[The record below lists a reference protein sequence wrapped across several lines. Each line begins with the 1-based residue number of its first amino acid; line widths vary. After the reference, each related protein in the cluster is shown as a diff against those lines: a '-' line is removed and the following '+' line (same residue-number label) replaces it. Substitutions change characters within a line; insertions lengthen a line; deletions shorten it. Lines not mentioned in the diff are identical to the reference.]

1 MPFTD
6 LLVVVDH
13 GRTCAARIAAAAA
26 RLARD
31 FDARLMGLLR
41 RITVPV
47 CVSP

>member
-6 LLVVVDH
+6 LLVVVDD
-13 GRTCAARIAAAAA
+13 GRTCAARIAAAA

-31 FDARLMGLLR
+31 SDARLMGLLR

>member
-6 LLVVVDH
+6 LLV
-13 GRTCAARIAAAAA
+13 
-26 RLARD
+26 LARD

>member
-13 GRTCAARIAAAAA
+13 GRTCAARIAAA

-47 CVSP
+47 CMSP

>member
-13 GRTCAARIAAAAA
+13 ERTCAARIAAA

-31 FDARLMGLLR
+31 SDARLMGLLR
-41 RITVPV
+41 RIAVPV